1 MLNQIRKDTI
11 RTLEDGMKLKL
22 TFVLAA
28 VLLLIGV
35 SPASAYFYTMDF
47 TNSTLDL
54 GAASQINLTNQ
65 YDAFGLNFH
74 QVYRY
79 YDSRDPWKE
88 DGDYGWGISNGFY
101 DQNGWVAAL
110 GTVFFNEATD
120 SITFDWWTIDP
131 YEFNVTAYDQG
142 GNILGVYSG
151 FGSGTNSIV
160 ANGIKYIDF
169 HDNGGYVQI
178 ANLSYERS
186 MPAVPEPAT
195 AALFGLGLL
204 GAGVVRRIRRKA

>member
-1 MLNQIRKDTI
+1 
-11 RTLEDGMKLKL
+11 MKLKL
-22 TFVLAA
+22 TFALAA

-54 GAASQINLTNQ
+54 GGASQINLTNQ

-79 YDSRDPWKE
+79 YDIRDPWKE

-101 DQNGWVAAL
+101 DQNGTTAAL

-120 SITFDWWTIDP
+120 SIAFDWWTIDP
-131 YEFNVTAYDQG
+131 NQFNLTAYDAG
-142 GNILGVYSG
+142 GNVLGTFSG
-151 FGSGTNSIV
+151 VGQGTNSIV

-169 HDNGGYVQI
+169 HDNGGFVQI

>member
-1 MLNQIRKDTI
+1 
-11 RTLEDGMKLKL
+11 MKLKL
-22 TFVLAA
+22 ILTLAA
-28 VLLLIGV
+28 FAMIIGA

-54 GAASQINLTNQ
+54 GPDGQINLTNQ

-88 DGDYGWGISNGFY
+88 DGDYGWGISNGFK
-101 DQNGWVAAL
+101 DQNGWTAAL
-110 GTVFFNEATD
+110 GTVFFNEVTD
-120 SITFDWWTIDP
+120 SIWFDWWTIDP
-131 YEFNVTAYDQG
+131 NEITVTAYDAG
-142 GNILGVYSG
+142 GNILGAFNG
-151 FGSGTNSIV
+151 FGSGTNAIV

-169 HDNGGYVQI
+169 HDNGGFVQI
-178 ANLSYERS
+178 SNLSYERTR
-186 MPAVPEPAT
+186 PAIPEPTT

-204 GAGVVRRIRRKA
+204 GAGIYRRVRRKA

>member
-1 MLNQIRKDTI
+1 
-11 RTLEDGMKLKL
+11 MKLKL
-22 TFVLAA
+22 TFALAA
-28 VLLLIGV
+28 VVLLIGV

-54 GAASQINLTNQ
+54 GPNGQINLTNQ

-79 YDSRDPWKE
+79 YDDRDPWIE
-88 DGDYGWGISNGFY
+88 DGFAGWGISNGFVA
-101 DQNGWVAAL
+101 QNGVTAAL
-110 GTVFFNEATD
+110 GTVFFNEVTD
-120 SITFDWWTIDP
+120 SIAFDWWTI
-131 YEFNVTAYDQG
+131 ESNQFTVTAYNAG
-142 GNILGVYSG
+142 GGVLGTYSG
-151 FGSGTNSIV
+151 FGSGSNSII

-169 HDNGGYVQI
+169 HDNGGFVQI
-178 ANLSYERS
+178 ANLSYERT

-204 GAGVVRRIRRKA
+204 GAGIVRRVRRKN